1 MSFMW
6 GNLPTQMTNLAN
18 MAVGN
23 DTRGPAP
30 SAPRATAPLA
40 TAPRATA
47 ITSATRREPIQA
59 VKPVNDDGSSAAG
72 LLTGQT
78 GLILDPLGRRG
89 SGGAGHA
96 TLLGR

>member
-30 SAPRATAPLA
+30 SAPRATA
-40 TAPRATA
+40 
-47 ITSATRREPIQA
+47 ISSATRREPIQT
-59 VKPVNDDGSSAAG
+59 VKPVSDDGSSAAG
-72 LLTGQT
+72 MLAGQT